1 MARQLFGTDGIRGV
15 AGEPPLDA
23 ATVHAFGLALGEW
36 ALGHAESG
44 EVLIG
49 MDTRESGP
57 DLASAVAAALE
68 QAGAKPRLLGVITT
82 PGVAYLTRTLPV
94 AAGVMVSAS
103 HNPFRDN
110 GLKVFA
116 HTGYKVPDAEE
127 LALEERIFALRGS
140 ATPARL
146 DLEPEDLAE
155 QYLSWLIERSPARLD
170 GLRLVLDCGNG
181 AASFLAP
188 RLFELL
194 GAEVTAIHNDP
205 DGRNINEGCGA
216 LHLDPLRQAMQ
227 DLDAHAGV
235 AFDGDADRCMTV
247 SRSGKIIDG
256 DHALLIAAKSML
268 ASGRL
273 HPGDAVV
280 ATVMSNLGS
289 EAALKSHGLRLIRAA
304 VGDKY
309 VLEEMIRSGSP
320 IGGEQS
326 GHVIFHEHATTGDG
340 MLTALMTLGAAHS
353 SGQTLDAMTAEFSIY
368 PQLLVNIHVKAKPPL
383 GDLAEVQQAIREA
396 EAHFGESGRVNVR
409 YSGTE
414 LLARVMVEGPTRAE
428 VEQWAEHIAG
438 PIRSAIGSVV

>member
-15 AGEPPLDA
+15 AGQPPLDA

-36 ALGHAESG
+36 ARGHAESG

-57 DLASAVAAALE
+57 DLASAVAAALQ

-94 AAGVMVSAS
+94 TAGVMVSAS

-127 LALEERIFALRGS
+127 LALEERIFALRDS
-140 ATPARL
+140 AVPSRL
-146 DLEPEDLAE
+146 DLELEDLAE
-155 QYLSWLIERSPARLD
+155 QYLSWLIERAPARLE

-194 GAEVTAIHNDP
+194 GAEVTAIHSDP

-216 LHLDPLRQAMQ
+216 LHLEPVRQAIQ
-227 DLDAHAGV
+227 DLDADAGV
-235 AFDGDADRCMTV
+235 AFDGDADRCMIV
-247 SRSGKIIDG
+247 SKSGKTIDG
-256 DHALLIAAKSML
+256 DHTLLIAAKSML

-273 HPGDAVV
+273 QPRDAVV
-280 ATVMSNLGS
+280 ATVMSNLGF

-309 VLEEMIRSGSP
+309 VLEEMIRTGSP
-320 IGGEQS
+320 VGGEQS
-326 GHVIFHEHATTGDG
+326 GHVIFHDHATTGDG
-340 MLTALMTLGAAHS
+340 MLTAMMTLGAAHS

-383 GDLAEVQQAIREA
+383 AELAELQQVIRDA
-396 EAHFGESGRVNVR
+396 EAHFGDSGRINVR

-414 LLARVMVEGPTRAE
+414 LLARVMVEGPTREE
-428 VEQWAEHIAG
+428 VEHWAEQIAG
-438 PIRSAIGSVV
+438 PIRKAIGS